1 MEHYFTNNE
10 SLKSELRT
18 LKYEYGS
25 VSFTFQS
32 DNGVFSKDKVDY
44 GSRFL
49 VETFIENKK
58 SSITSLLDVGCGYG
72 YIGVVL
78 GSILNISVDMVD
90 VNKRAVH
97 LAELNVK
104 NNKVNASVYESDIYS
119 NVLKKFDIV
128 ITNPPIRAG
137 KKVVLGFLVDA
148 IDKLNPDGELWFVM
162 RKDQGVKSVNKVLE
176 NTYNLD
182 IIEKSK
188 GFYVIKAKK
197 R

>member
-49 VETFIENKK
+49 VETFIKNKK

-78 GSILNISVDMVD
+78 GNILNISVDMVD

-162 RKDQGVKSVNKVLE
+162 RKDQGVKSINKVLE

>member
-18 LKYEYGS
+18 LKYDYGS

-49 VETFIENKK
+49 VETFIKNKK

-78 GSILNISVDMVD
+78 GNILNISVDMVD

-162 RKDQGVKSVNKVLE
+162 RKDQGVKSINKVLE

>member
-49 VETFIENKK
+49 VETFIKNKK

-162 RKDQGVKSVNKVLE
+162 RKDQGVKSINKVLE

>member
-18 LKYEYGS
+18 LKYDYGS

-49 VETFIENKK
+49 VETFIKNKK

-162 RKDQGVKSVNKVLE
+162 RKDQGVKSINKVLE

>member
-18 LKYEYGS
+18 LKYDYGS

-49 VETFIENKK
+49 VETFIKNKK

-162 RKDQGVKSVNKVLE
+162 RKDQGVKSINKVLE
-176 NTYNLD
+176 NTYNLE